1 MCGGPGHV
9 RFEHKTEVPEG
20 RDFLGDFYCRKESK
34 WDYGQSEKN
43 MYWDLLC

>member
-20 RDFLGDFYCRKESK
+20 RDFLEIFIVGKNQ